1 MGYILCI
8 PDIEIATYE
17 DCERINQVMKRLQKR
32 SIIQMESEPTYFK
45 NYVAPD
51 NCRKYRFYFEANAN
65 IAEIK
70 RIENI
75 IQSEYGDKEE
85 YAAMNCCIYYYG
97 EKGCITPLYN
107 YLKLLEQEVNQ
118 IGAGRA
124 SVMAA

>member
-8 PDIEIATYE
+8 PDIETATYE

-32 SIIQMESEPTYFK
+32 NIIQMESEPTYFK
-45 NYVAPD
+45 NYNAPD
-51 NCRKYRFYFEANAN
+51 NCRKYRFYLEANAS

-75 IQSEYGDKEE
+75 IQSAYGDKKE
-85 YAAMNCCIYYYG
+85 YAAMNCCEYYFG
-97 EKGCITPLYN
+97 EKGCITPLYY